1 MHAHIN
7 AHRVQASHKKQFIGE
22 EIHGDVA
29 VGPWSAPWPHSSPAL
44 FAARLSVDVH
54 QELGLVFSAPSAVS
68 GLFFQCPGVRVVWG
82 SPGQIGLG
90 SVQEGPS

>member
-1 MHAHIN
+1 METWLS
-7 AHRVQASHKKQFIGE
+7 VLG
-22 EIHGDVA
+22 
-29 VGPWSAPWPHSSPAL
+29 APPGLTPVLPFSQPG
-44 FAARLSVDVH
+44 SVDVH

-68 GLFFQCPGVRVVWG
+68 GLFFQCPGIRVVWG